1 MNNML
6 LTTKKLAKRVIELK
20 QYRLIKLQDLDLW
33 KAVEDVTKKEKY
45 PPKKWDFHLSIGD
58 HWQGRDRYIWAHYE
72 LAVPDKNDL
81 WLVIDFGRT
90 GGGYNS
96 GFESL
101 LFINGEPYQGVD
113 SNHTE
118 VLLDQ
123 SYKGKVIALD
133 LKLWSGLEGG
143 GPEVIQN
150 HLFRCAYL
158 AQRNANADDLF
169 FTADMVSQT
178 IDLLDENT
186 PVRYDLLNGLDQAF
200 LLIDW
205 QQPASHDFYQS
216 VERANSL
223 LQETLKKIPKVTDIM
238 VTAIGHTHIDVA
250 WLWRLKH
257 TAEKAARSF
266 STVLRLMEQYPEY
279 IFLQTQPQIYKYI
292 KADYP
297 EIYKK
302 IKERI
307 NEGRWEVDGA
317 MWLESDCNIPSG
329 ESLTRQILHGKKF
342 IKDEFNKDVHYLWL
356 PDVFGYSWALP
367 QILKKSGID
376 TFMTTKISWN
386 QFNRMPHDTFYWR
399 GIDGT
404 DVLTHFITTP
414 VDGKNDE
421 WAEEWFYTY
430 NGTLEPY
437 TVKGIYDGYQDKRLN
452 KEFLLSYG
460 HGDGG
465 GGVTRDMLEN
475 RRRLD
480 AIPGLPQVKTGTAAA
495 YFDRLHETVKKN
507 KNYVYHWDGEL
518 YLEYHRGTYTSQAYV
533 KKMNRK
539 SELALRELEIL
550 YASAIST
557 IGMDYPKETLFN
569 IWETVLR
576 NQFHDIIPGSSIKE
590 VYQDHKKE
598 FEQVATST
606 HDLFNSLRQTDSDTF
621 IVYNTQGWD
630 RDGLVKIPLAVK
642 TQFMNEQNEQLPSIF
657 NGEEHLVYVPKVSKM
672 GQLKLRTT
680 SDEEEMDETK
690 TAVFGQNVLE
700 TDHLKIRWQD
710 DGRITSII
718 DKHLDREMLKGEGN
732 ILQIF
737 EDKPLNYDAW
747 DIDLFYQ
754 EKETILTA
762 SSSQIGE
769 NNGIFA
775 SINFGYDIGQSHIEQ
790 EMRVYKHTK
799 RIDFVTTVDWHERQR
814 LLKTKF
820 ELAIRTTEA
829 TYDIQYGNVK
839 RPTHNNTSWQLAQFE
854 TVGHQWADIS
864 DKRAGASILND
875 CKYGY
880 DIKENVIRL
889 TLLKGAIY
897 PDPTADIGHHAFTYS
912 FFSHEGDPIDGKVA
926 EEAWALNAP
935 MSAIEQTDLQLLPIR
950 IDCASSI
957 MIDALKEAEAG
968 HGYIFRFHDHTG
980 GTRKIKLYLPD
991 SVWTETNLMEE
1002 PLTDVRSSDQIEV
1015 LLEPYEIKTFLIYLK
1030 NV

>member
-1 MNNML
+1 MNNL
-6 LTTKKLAKRVIELK
+6 ELTTKKLAKRVSELK
-20 QYRLIKLQDLDLW
+20 HYRFKKIQDLDLW
-33 KAVEDVTKKEKY
+33 KAVEDESKEEKY
-45 PPKKWDFHLSIGD
+45 PPNQWDFNLAIGD
-58 HWQGRDRYIWAHYE
+58 YWHGRDRYIWAHYE
-72 LAVPDKNDL
+72 LEVPDKNDL
-81 WLVIDFGRT
+81 WLVVDFGRT

-118 VLLDQ
+118 ILLDEVF
-123 SYKGKVIALD
+123 SGKVITLD

-150 HLFRCAYL
+150 HEFRSAYL
-158 AQRNANADDLF
+158 AQRKVEADDLF
-169 FTADMVSQT
+169 FTADMVSKT
-178 IDLLDENT
+178 IDILDTNNSI
-186 PVRYDLLNGLDQAF
+186 RYDLLNGMDEAF
-200 LLIDW
+200 VLIDW
-205 QQPASHDFYQS
+205 EQPGSEEFYES
-216 VERANSL
+216 VKQANRILRECLNSL
-223 LQETLKKIPKVTDIM
+223 PKVTDIV

-292 KADYP
+292 KEDYP
-297 EIYKK
+297 EIYKQ

-307 NEGRWEVDGA
+307 KEGRWEVDGA

-342 IKDEFNKDVHYLWL
+342 IKEEFDKDVHYLWL

-399 GIDGT
+399 GIDGS

-414 VDGKNDE
+414 VDGRNDE

-430 NGTLEPY
+430 NGTIEPY

-480 AIPGLPQVKTGTAAA
+480 SIPGLPQVKTGTATD
-495 YFDRLHETVKKN
+495 YFDRLHDTVKQNEK
-507 KNYVYHWDGEL
+507 YVHRWDGEL

-539 SELALRELEIL
+539 SELALRELELL
-550 YASAIST
+550 YSSAQRTLGI
-557 IGMDYPKETLFN
+557 DYPKEALFN
-569 IWETVLR
+569 TWETVLR

-590 VYQDHKKE
+590 VYKDHKKE
-598 FEQVATST
+598 FEQVNATIKELFST
-606 HDLFNSLRQTDSDTF
+606 LNQKATDTF

-630 RDGLVKIPLAVK
+630 RSGIVTVPLAEEAY
-642 TQFMNEQNEQLPSIF
+642 FMNEQNEQLPSF
-657 NGEEHLVYVPKVSKM
+657 YNGESHLVYVPRVSKT
-672 GQLKLRTT
+672 GQLKLKATT
-680 SDEEEMDETK
+680 DCKEIDNSK
-690 TAVFGQNVLE
+690 TAIFGQNTLD
-700 TDHLKIRWQD
+700 TDHLTIRWQE
-710 DGRITSII
+710 DGRITSIF
-718 DKHLDREMLKGEGN
+718 DKQLDKEMLKGKGN
-732 ILQIF
+732 VLQVF

-754 EKETILTA
+754 EKEMILTA
-762 SSSQIGE
+762 SDIEICE
-769 NNGIFA
+769 NNAIFA
-775 SINFGYDIGQSHIEQ
+775 SINFLYTVGQSHVKQ
-790 EMRVYKHTK
+790 VMKVYKHTK

-820 ELAIRTTEA
+820 EVNIRSTEA
-829 TYDIQYGNVK
+829 TFDIQYGNVK
-839 RPTHNNTSWQLAQFE
+839 RPTHANTSWQLAQFE

-864 DKRAGASILND
+864 DKTAGVSILND

-880 DIKENVIRL
+880 DIKENIVRL

-897 PDPTADIGHHAFTYS
+897 PDPTADIGQHEFTYS
-912 FFSHEGDPIDGKVA
+912 FFSHEKDPIDGKVA
-926 EEAWALNAP
+926 EEAWELNTP
-935 MSAIEQTDLQLLPIR
+935 MSVIEQESLHLLPIN
-950 IDCASSI
+950 IESKTSV
-957 MIDALKEAEAG
+957 MIDALKKAEKG
-968 HGYIFRFHDHTG
+968 DGYIFRFHDHTG
-980 GTRKIKLYLPD
+980 GTRKINLSLTD
-991 SVWTETNLMEE
+991 SVWMETNLMEE
-1002 PLTDVRSSDQIEV
+1002 PLTNERINNQIEII
-1015 LLEPYEIKTFLIYLK
+1015 LEPFEIKTFLIQLK
-1030 NV
+1030 E